1 MSNDV
6 GEEKEAIV
14 AAHQSDKGYKGIC
27 KQFEVHYFTVK
38 RLFTSRKHLKQLSI
52 FPGVDVPANSP
63 QGQTM
68 KCSKETVS
76 TS

>member
-27 KQFEVHYFTVK
+27 KQFEVQI
-38 RLFTSRKHLKQLSI
+38 HLKVRL
-52 FPGVDVPANSP
+52 
-63 QGQTM
+63 
-68 KCSKETVS
+68 
-76 TS
+76 